1 MKMWNIFIEVTC
13 DNYIV
18 VIADSERFGKEEVMF
33 EGFTFNQC
41 FNYLKRE
48 LGVDRLSLRAGM
60 LMETYTDKDGRTF
73 PIQMR
78 CVN

>member
-1 MKMWNIFIEVTC
+1 MKMENIVIMVKR

-18 VIADSERFGKEEVMF
+18 VIATTERFGREVMF
-33 EGFTFNQC
+33 EGNTFTQC

-48 LGVDRLSLRAGM
+48 LGVDRLVLRAGM
-60 LMETYTDKDGRTF
+60 GADVYEDREGRWFPALMH
-73 PIQMR
+73 